1 MRKDQLFEDRTERAT
16 SRTFKKTEFFK
27 KGKLEIFG
35 FTRPP
40 SRARDFEQMQEIP
53 PPHFFSSI
61 NFEGYPLP
69 DFYRTLSPQRLSAV
83 QYRNERSR

>member
-1 MRKDQLFEDRTERAT
+1 MRNREMV
-16 SRTFKKTEFFK
+16 KTQDFK

-40 SRARDFEQMQEIP
+40 SRARDFKQMQEIP

-69 DFYRTLSPQRLSAV
+69 DF
-83 QYRNERSR
+83 

>member
-1 MRKDQLFEDRTERAT
+1 MV
-16 SRTFKKTEFFK
+16 KTQDFK
-27 KGKLEIFG
+27 KGRLKIFG

-40 SRARDFEQMQEIP
+40 SRARDFKQMQEIP

-69 DFYRTLSPQRLSAV
+69 DF
-83 QYRNERSR
+83 

>member
-27 KGKLEIFG
+27 KGKLQIFG

-53 PPHFFSSI
+53 PPHLFFV
-61 NFEGYPLP
+61 N
-69 DFYRTLSPQRLSAV
+69 
-83 QYRNERSR
+83 